1 MFLLILI
8 LSRAWGKGILEPKPK
23 TERMNRQ
30 MKLEC
35 VHCGHTR
42 NWQQFII
49 KCPCGGRLE
58 VKHDVTG
65 LDGEKLK
72 GIFRKR
78 SGERMSVYASGVWRY
93 KELIFPELPEDRIV
107 TKYEGNT
114 GLYAQETIRKSLG
127 IRGLYFKAQSENPSG
142 SFKDNGMTVAVS
154 HGRHLGY
161 TRFACSSTGN
171 TSASLAMYAAMGEGS
186 SYVFVPESGIS
197 QNKVLQT
204 LAYGAKVIRFGGT
217 YDDGIAFLER
227 HAKDLGLYV
236 CNSINPFRIAGQ
248 KSIIYEAAQYLNW
261 DLPDW
266 IVVPGGA
273 LSNVT
278 AIGKGI
284 EDLWTLGMI
293 PKRPRIAL
301 VQAEGA
307 SPFHKMMAA
316 GAEELRPE
324 PQPQTVAS
332 ALNIGN
338 PPSWKAARRVLEFC
352 RGVTCSVTD
361 EEILASKQAIDRS
374 GIGCEPASAASLA
387 GLRKLMAEKVIDKE
401 ETALCILTGNLL
413 KDTQVLSGMMEH
425 ERMVRSD
432 LTVKGAERWL

>member
-1 MFLLILI
+1 MLKF
-8 LSRAWGKGILEPKPK
+8 KM
-23 TERMNRQ
+23 ERMNRR

-35 VHCGHTR
+35 LNCGQTW
-42 NWQQFII
+42 NWQQFIL

-58 VKHDVTG
+58 IKRDVAG
-65 LDGEKLK
+65 LDGERLK
-72 GIFRKR
+72 EIFRER
-78 SGERMSVYASGVWRY
+78 LRERMSVYASGVWRY
-93 KELIFPELPEDRIV
+93 KELIFPELPKDRIV

-114 GLYAQETIRKSLG
+114 GLYASEPIRKNIG
-127 IRGLYFKAQSENPSG
+127 IRGLHFKAQSENPSG

-171 TSASLAMYAAMGEGS
+171 TSASLAMYAAMGES
-186 SYVFVPESGIS
+186 SSFVFVPESGIS
-197 QNKVLQT
+197 ENKVMQT
-204 LAYGAKVIRFGGT
+204 LAYGAKVIRFDGT
-217 YDDGIAFLER
+217 YDDGIVFLEQY
-227 HAKDLGLYV
+227 AKDLGLYV

-261 DLPDW
+261 ELPDW
-266 IVVPGGA
+266 IIVPGGA

-278 AIGKGI
+278 AIGKGL

-293 PKRPRIAL
+293 PKCPRIAL

-316 GAEELRPE
+316 GAEKLRPE
-324 PQPQTVAS
+324 PEPQTVAS

-361 EEILASKQAIDRS
+361 EEILLSKQIIDRS

-387 GLRKLMAEKVIDKE
+387 GLRKLLAEKVIDKD

-413 KDTQVLSGMMEH
+413 KDTDVLSKMANPG
-425 ERMVRSD
+425 RAACSS
-432 LTVKGAERWL
+432 LTVEEIETLL